1 MDTLHFMLPGYG
13 RLRCPPPDPAPSSGP
28 RPAGDH
34 TPDEHL
40 TALAL
45 AAGAGDR
52 TALAEFVRCTRG
64 DVWRFVAHLT
74 DVQSADDLTQET
86 FLRAMVSLPRFAGR
100 STARTWLLSIAR
112 RAVIDRLRNASAR
125 PRTAGGADWETA
137 IEQRRDRHDSDVGEE
152 MVVADFLRRLPEDR
166 REAFVLTQILGLTYA
181 EAARAADCP
190 VGTIRSRVARARETL
205 VELWRGVDADSTVVY
220 ALPRDARH
228 SSTGSVPLA
237 HAR

>member
-1 MDTLHFMLPGYG
+1 MPMSTD
-13 RLRCPPPDPAPSSGP
+13 D
-28 RPAGDH
+28 
-34 TPDEHL
+34 HL

-52 TALAEFVRCTRG
+52 NALAEFIRSTQA

-86 FLRAMVSLPRFAGR
+86 YLRAMGSLPRFAGR

-125 PRTAGGADWETA
+125 PRTARGADWEAA
-137 IEQRRDRHDSDVGEE
+137 IEQRRDRHDGDVSED
-152 MVVADFLRRLPEDR
+152 MVVADLLRRLPEER
-166 REAFVLTQILGLTYA
+166 REAFVLTQILGLSYA
-181 EAARAADCP
+181 EAAQAADCP

-205 VELWRGVDADSTVVY
+205 VEIWRGIEAESNVYHLPAGRAAGRGGEVDTPV
-220 ALPRDARH
+220 AR
-228 SSTGSVPLA
+228 
-237 HAR
+237 AR

>member
-1 MDTLHFMLPGYG
+1 MQT
-13 RLRCPPPDPAPSSGP
+13 
-28 RPAGDH
+28 
-34 TPDEHL
+34 DEHL

-52 TALAEFVRCTRG
+52 TALAEFVRCTRA

-86 FLRAMVSLPRFAGR
+86 FLRAMGSLPRYAGR

-125 PRTAGGADWETA
+125 PRAAGGADWEAA
-137 IEQRRDRHDSDVGEE
+137 IEQRPDRHDSDVGEDL
-152 MVVADFLRRLPEDR
+152 VVADFLGRLPEDR
-166 REAFVLTQILGLTYA
+166 RAAFVLTQILGLTYA
-181 EAARAADCP
+181 EAAAAADCP

-205 VELWRGVDADSTVVY
+205 VELWRDGDSDSGTVHVFPPGTAHSGTSSV
-220 ALPRDARH
+220 ALARAATLSH
-228 SSTGSVPLA
+228 GRRGL
-237 HAR
+237 R